1 MGLKKKLFPRKGK
14 NTQKDRLIT
23 KSKMHIRKLALIN
36 KNYNKRADIS
46 RKNAKIAL
54 KRGEKQRAKNYLIQY
69 KQYQQKVDRSNN
81 IRVKIE
87 RQIEA
92 IEEGQIIQQTGD
104 LMGGIRDE
112 LRDIAIQA
120 SPTKIAEIAED
131 SEAYVSEIEE
141 SAEILGGDLEIDLGI
156 DVNDELNLL
165 ETEMLLETSGTM
177 PEVPA
182 DDLEY
187 LPEIDI
193 ESRDSE
199 VMSKEKLQDEIE
211 KLRKEMEG

>member
-36 KNYNKRADIS
+36 KNYSKRADIS

-199 VMSKEKLQDEIE
+199 VMSKENLQDEIE

>member
-156 DVNDELNLL
+156 DVNDELNQL

>member
-1 MGLKKKLFPRKGK
+1 MGLKKKLFPRKGQ
-14 NTQKDRLIT
+14 NTQKNRLIT
-23 KSKMHIRKLALIN
+23 KSKMHVRKLALIN
-36 KNYNKRADIS
+36 KNYSKRADIS

-81 IRVKIE
+81 IRAKIE
-87 RQIEA
+87 RQIDA

-112 LRDIAIQA
+112 LKDIAIKA

-156 DVNDELNLL
+156 DVNDELNQL

-187 LPEIDI
+187 IPEIDV
-193 ESRDSE
+193 ESADSE